1 MARLSAVAAVLGRVA
16 RIRRGWAGGLIGI
29 LSLACV
35 RSLHATS
42 SFDCLIEP
50 AETVELGTAVGGVL
64 DRVYVKRGERVSRGQ
79 LLAALDSRAEQAA
92 AALARYKS
100 QLAGPTELAQAKIE
114 FSKRKFDR
122 RRDMAADKLL
132 PQQDSDDAEA
142 ELRQAQAD
150 LKTAQENREVARLEY
165 LQQQSQ
171 LALRV
176 VKSPFN
182 GVVVDQ
188 MIWPGETVE
197 PGATKHAILK
207 LARLDPLRV
216 RVILPMQA
224 FGQFAPGMSAAV
236 VPEIQP
242 DKNYVA
248 KVSSVDPAIDAASG
262 TFVVFLD
269 LPNPRFDV
277 PSGVKCRA
285 TFGSTRSQH
294 PSSP

>member
-1 MARLSAVAAVLGRVA
+1 MR
-16 RIRRGWAGGLIGI
+16 
-29 LSLACV
+29 
-35 RSLHATS
+35 
-42 SFDCLIEP
+42 
-50 AETVELGTAVGGVL
+50 
-64 DRVYVKRGERVSRGQ
+64 RGQ
-79 LLAALDSRAEQAA
+79 LLASLDARAEEAA
-92 AALARYKS
+92 AALALYKS
-100 QLAGPTELAQAKIE
+100 KLVGPTELAQAKIE
-114 FSKRKFDR
+114 FSSRKYQR

-150 LKTAQENREVARLEY
+150 LKTAQENREAARLEY

-171 LALRV
+171 LALRK

-216 RVILPMQA
+216 RVVMPMQA
-224 FGQFAPGMSAAV
+224 FGRFARGMSATV

-242 DKNYVA
+242 DKRYNA
-248 KVSSVDPAIDAASG
+248 SVSSVDPTIDAASG
-262 TFVVFLD
+262 TFVVFMD
-269 LPNPRFDV
+269 LPNPRFDT
-277 PSGVKCRA
+277 PSGVKCQA
-285 TFGSTRSQH
+285 TFSVAQSR
-294 PSSP
+294 

>member
-1 MARLSAVAAVLGRVA
+1 MIS
-16 RIRRGWAGGLIGI
+16 GLAQGLVGV
-29 LSLACV
+29 LSLACAQP
-35 RSLHATS
+35 LCATS
-42 SFDCLIEP
+42 FECLIEP
-50 AETVELGTAVGGVL
+50 AETVELGTAVSGVL
-64 DRVYVKRGERVSRGQ
+64 DHVYVKRGERVTHGQ
-79 LLAALDSRAEQAA
+79 LLAALDSRAEKAA
-92 AALARYKS
+92 TALALYKS
-100 QLAGPTELAQAKIE
+100 RLAGPTELAQAKIE
-114 FSKRKFDR
+114 FSTRKFQR

-132 PQQDSDDAEA
+132 SQQDSDDAEA
-142 ELRQAQAD
+142 ELRQAQGE
-150 LKTAQENREVARLEY
+150 LKTAQENREIARLDY

-171 LALRV
+171 LALRI

-224 FGQFAPGMSAAV
+224 FGQFTPGMSATI

-242 DKNYVA
+242 DKSYAA
-248 KVSSVDPAIDAASG
+248 KISSVDPTIDAASG

-269 LPNPRFDV
+269 LPNRQFDT

-285 TFGSTRSQH
+285 TFIGIH
-294 PSSP
+294 PKHQPSP